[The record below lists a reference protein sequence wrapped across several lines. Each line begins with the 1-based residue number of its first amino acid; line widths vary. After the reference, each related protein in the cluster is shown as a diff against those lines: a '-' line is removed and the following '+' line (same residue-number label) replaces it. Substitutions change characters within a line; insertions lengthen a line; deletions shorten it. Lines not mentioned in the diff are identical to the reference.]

1 MNIQK
6 ITTIV
11 ALILGVLGLIFQ
23 VTILSKGDDVIEMNG
38 LAGDFSAVSPMITL
52 ALFILGAVVLITLVS
67 SFAAL
72 ASNPAKLKKAGI
84 SVAAFLVVVLISFL
98 FSEGVET
105 PLKDGEVLSASGSR
119 WVGTGLRTFYI
130 LAVVAVGAMVF
141 SGVKRFFK

>member
-84 SVAAFLVVVLISFL
+84 SVAAFLVIVLISFL

>member
-23 VTILSKGDDVIEMNG
+23 VTILSKGDDVIEMNS

-52 ALFILGAVVLITLVS
+52 ALFILAVVVFITLVS

-72 ASNPAKLKKAGI
+72 ASNPAKLKKALI
-84 SVAAFLVVVLISFL
+84 SIAAFAVVVVISYV

-130 LAVVAVGAMVF
+130 LAVVAVGTMVF